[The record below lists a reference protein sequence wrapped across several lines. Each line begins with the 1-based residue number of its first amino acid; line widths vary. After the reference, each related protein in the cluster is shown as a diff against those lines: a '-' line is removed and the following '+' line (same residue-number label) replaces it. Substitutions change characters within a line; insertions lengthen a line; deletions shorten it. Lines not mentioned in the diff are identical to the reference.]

1 MKVEEA
7 RIDDIVDELAK
18 VLNDPDKIFDNP
30 HHLVRYEDEPFFGW
44 EMLLCNMTVDQ
55 KGKAIEKD
63 RVYYLPM
70 PVYQIPD
77 HRSKLRNAFF
87 MGGRPAVMRY
97 LRKFFKGEMEAR
109 CCAIVMGKYNEYVD
123 DQVIHY

>member
-18 VLNDPDKIFDNP
+18 VLNDPDKRFDAI
-30 HHLVRYEDEPFFGW
+30 HIVGHEDVEFWGW
-44 EMLLCNMTVDQ
+44 EMKLCNIAQDQ
-55 KGKAIEKD
+55 HGKEIEDD
-63 RVYYLPM
+63 RIYTLPM
-70 PVYQIPD
+70 PVYHIPD

-97 LRKFFKGEMEAR
+97 LRKFFKGDVIDR
-109 CCAIVMGKYNEYVD
+109 CTAIVMGNYNEYV
-123 DQVIHY
+123 QNQIAS